1 MACFLVPAAEA
12 VVVTAVEKIAE
23 KKDSVKVESGD
34 VKEEVTEKDSFH
46 IPFTRKLRWLTY
58 MLWGGS
64 ILLLFEHVWHGEVQP
79 FPPFLT
85 AMADKA
91 DMYEMLHEMSTV
103 GVTMA
108 VLVTLVWG
116 IICVVTSMMEK
127 KINSEEGVQV

>member
-23 KKDSVKVESGD
+23 KKASTSGETGEAKEVKSDDE
-34 VKEEVTEKDSFH
+34 TFH
-46 IPFTRKLRWLTY
+46 VPFSHKLKWLTY
-58 MLWGGS
+58 MLWGGC
-64 ILLLFEHVWHGEVQP
+64 ILLMFEHIWHGEVQP

-108 VLVTLVWG
+108 ILVTVVWG

-127 KINSEEGVQV
+127 RLQSEEGAEA

>member
-12 VVVTAVEKIAE
+12 VVVTVVEKISE
-23 KKDSVKVESGD
+23 KKASTSSETSE
-34 VKEEVTEKDSFH
+34 VKEVASDEKSLH
-46 IPFTRKLRWLTY
+46 VPFSHKLKWLTY

-64 ILLLFEHVWHGEVQP
+64 ILLMFEHIWHGEVQP
-79 FPPFLT
+79 FSPFLT

-108 VLVTLVWG
+108 LLVTAVWG
-116 IICVVTSMMEK
+116 IICVVTSLMEK
-127 KINSEEGVQV
+127 RFQSEEGAEA

>member
-1 MACFLVPAAEA
+1 
-12 VVVTAVEKIAE
+12 
-23 KKDSVKVESGD
+23 
-34 VKEEVTEKDSFH
+34 
-46 IPFTRKLRWLTY
+46 
-58 MLWGGS
+58 
-64 ILLLFEHVWHGEVQP
+64 
-79 FPPFLT
+79 
-85 AMADKA
+85 MADKA